1 MRKSTK
7 RAFAIIQMKKL
18 FRVAFKGWQR
28 YKRNSLFFSIYFYNE
43 LALHKRKEGNF
54 MEKKKGFFEGS
65 FGKFVLPGII
75 LQSVMIGGGYATGR
89 EIVEYGAKYG
99 ALGWLSGLG
108 TFLGFAVIAALT
120 YELIRL
126 TKAYDFKT
134 FMKTIGGPLWIV
146 FDIVYLLFMV
156 VIIAVMASATGN
168 IVEQTLG
175 LNYWVGVVAITVVV
189 AILNFYGSRLIERF
203 ETLGTVALYAGYI
216 IFAVLVIG
224 TFGKNISTVFAN
236 HDTSFIGGSV
246 SAGKALWSG
255 VLYCAYNLV
264 VMPATFFTIERQ
276 TRRVES
282 VVSGI
287 IGGVL
292 ATIPWFL
299 TYFAVMC
306 FYPNPDVLG
315 ASVPWL
321 AMMQGTAGPV
331 VIAIFGIV
339 MGWTLIETSTG
350 IIHAAL
356 ERVNNGL
363 KEAHKPPMT
372 GKQQAILTI
381 IVLVGSMVLSKVG
394 IIDLIATVYNALSYA
409 FLAIY
414 VLPLITV
421 GVYKI
426 CKLRKAEKEEQKKHT
441 VSATQKHAV

>member
-28 YKRNSLFFSIYFYNE
+28 DKRNSLFFSIYFYNE

-426 CKLRKAEKEEQKKHT
+426 CKLRKAEKEEQKKHA

>member
-203 ETLGTVALYAGYI
+203 ETLGTVALYAGYV
-216 IFAVLVIG
+216 IFSVLVIG

-426 CKLRKAEKEEQKKHT
+426 FKLRKAEKEEQKKHA

>member
-1 MRKSTK
+1 
-7 RAFAIIQMKKL
+7 
-18 FRVAFKGWQR
+18 
-28 YKRNSLFFSIYFYNE
+28 
-43 LALHKRKEGNF
+43 
-54 MEKKKGFFEGS
+54 MEKKKGFFEGG
-65 FGKFVLPGII
+65 FGKFILPGII
-75 LQSVMIGGGYATGR
+75 LQSVLIGGGYATGR
-89 EIVEYGAKYG
+89 EIVEYGGKFGAYG
-99 ALGWLSGLG
+99 WMAGVG
-108 TFLGFAVIAALT
+108 TFLGFAIIAALS

-126 TKAYDFKT
+126 TKAYDYKSFIQ
-134 FMKTIGGPLWIV
+134 TIGGPLWIV
-146 FDIVYLLFMV
+146 FDVVYFLFMI

-203 ETLGTVALYAGYI
+203 ETLGTVALYVGYV

-224 TFGKNISTVFAN
+224 THGDNIATVFAN
-236 HDTSFIGGSV
+236 TDTSFVEGATVPAAI
-246 SAGKALWSG
+246 WSG

-264 VMPATFFTIERQ
+264 CLPASFFTVERQ
-276 TRRVES
+276 TRRCES
-282 VVSGI
+282 IVSGI

-292 ATIPWFL
+292 ATVPWFL
-299 TYFAVMC
+299 TYFAIMC

-363 KEAHKPPMT
+363 HEMKKPPMT
-372 GKQQAILTI
+372 NKQQVVLTVVI
-381 IVLVGSMVLSKVG
+381 LVGSMILSKVG

-409 FLAIY
+409 FLIIY

-426 CKLRKAEKEEQKKHT
+426 CKLRKAELAAKK
-441 VSATQKHAV
+441 

>member
-216 IFAVLVIG
+216 IFSVLVIG

-409 FLAIY
+409 FLAIS

-426 CKLRKAEKEEQKKHT
+426 FKLRKAEKEEQKKHA

>member
-394 IIDLIATVYNALSYA
+394 IIDLIAMVYNALSYA

-426 CKLRKAEKEEQKKHT
+426 FKLRKAEKEEQKKHA

>member
-216 IFAVLVIG
+216 IFSVLVIG

-426 CKLRKAEKEEQKKHT
+426 CKLRKAEKAEQKKHA

>member
-1 MRKSTK
+1 
-7 RAFAIIQMKKL
+7 
-18 FRVAFKGWQR
+18 
-28 YKRNSLFFSIYFYNE
+28 
-43 LALHKRKEGNF
+43 

-65 FGKFVLPGII
+65 FGKCVLPGII

-216 IFAVLVIG
+216 IFSVLVIG

>member
-216 IFAVLVIG
+216 IFSVLVIG

-246 SAGKALWSG
+246 SAGKVLWSG

-426 CKLRKAEKEEQKKHT
+426 FKLRKAEKEEQKKHA

>member
-134 FMKTIGGPLWIV
+134 FMKTLGGPLWIV

-236 HDTSFIGGSV
+236 HDTSFIEGSV

-426 CKLRKAEKEEQKKHT
+426 FKLRKAEKEEQKKHA

>member
-216 IFAVLVIG
+216 IFSVLVIG

-236 HDTSFIGGSV
+236 HDTSFIEGSV

-381 IVLVGSMVLSKVG
+381 IVLVGSMVLAKVG

-426 CKLRKAEKEEQKKHT
+426 FKLRKAEKEEQKKHA

>member
-18 FRVAFKGWQR
+18 FRVSFKGWRR

-216 IFAVLVIG
+216 IFSVLVIG

-426 CKLRKAEKEEQKKHT
+426 FKLRKAEKEEQKKHA

>member
-216 IFAVLVIG
+216 IFSVLVIG

-236 HDTSFIGGSV
+236 HDTSFIEGSV

-255 VLYCAYNLV
+255 ILYCAYNLV

-426 CKLRKAEKEEQKKHT
+426 FKLRKAEKEEQKKHA

>member
-1 MRKSTK
+1 
-7 RAFAIIQMKKL
+7 
-18 FRVAFKGWQR
+18 
-28 YKRNSLFFSIYFYNE
+28 
-43 LALHKRKEGNF
+43 

-224 TFGKNISTVFAN
+224 TFVKNISTVFAN
-236 HDTSFIGGSV
+236 HYTSFIGGSV

-426 CKLRKAEKEEQKKHT
+426 CKLRKAEKEEQKKHA

>member
-1 MRKSTK
+1 
-7 RAFAIIQMKKL
+7 
-18 FRVAFKGWQR
+18 
-28 YKRNSLFFSIYFYNE
+28 
-43 LALHKRKEGNF
+43 
-54 MEKKKGFFEGS
+54 MEKKKNFFEGG
-65 FGKFVLPGII
+65 FGKFILPGII

-89 EIVEYGAKYG
+89 EIVEYGGKFG

-108 TFLGFAVIAALT
+108 TFLGFAVIAALS

-126 TKAYDFKT
+126 TKAYDFKS
-134 FMKTIGGPLWIV
+134 FMKTIGGPLWMV
-146 FDIVYLLFMV
+146 FDVVYLLFMV

-203 ETLGTVALYAGYI
+203 ETLGTVALYVGYI

-224 TFGKNISTVFAN
+224 TFGDNISTVFAN
-236 HDTSFIGGSV
+236 HDTSYMEGSV
-246 SAGKALWSG
+246 SAGAALWSG
-255 VLYCAYNLV
+255 ILYCGYNLV
-264 VMPATFFTIERQ
+264 VLPASFFTVKRQ

-292 ATIPWFL
+292 ATVPWFL

-331 VIAIFGIV
+331 VIAIFGVV

-363 KEAHKPPMT
+363 KEANKPAMT
-372 GKQQAILTI
+372 GKQQAVLTI

-394 IIDLIATVYNALSYA
+394 IIDLIATVYNALSYV

-414 VLPLITV
+414 VLPLFTV

-426 CKLRKAEKEEQKKHT
+426 CKLRKAELAAKKQDLSMAAKAS
-441 VSATQKHAV
+441 VQ

>member
-236 HDTSFIGGSV
+236 HDTSFIEGSV

-426 CKLRKAEKEEQKKHT
+426 CKLRKAEEEEQKKHA

>member
-1 MRKSTK
+1 
-7 RAFAIIQMKKL
+7 
-18 FRVAFKGWQR
+18 
-28 YKRNSLFFSIYFYNE
+28 
-43 LALHKRKEGNF
+43 

-216 IFAVLVIG
+216 IFSVLVIG

-236 HDTSFIGGSV
+236 HDTSFIEGSV

-372 GKQQAILTI
+372 GKHDHYRSGWLYGSVQGWYHRPDRNGLQR
-381 IVLVGSMVLSKVG
+381 IVLRFPCNLCTASDYSRRIQNLQAAQGRAGGTEKKSRFQTQERGLKG
-394 IIDLIATVYNALSYA
+394 T
-409 FLAIY
+409 AIQ
-414 VLPLITV
+414 ITF
-421 GVYKI
+421 K
-426 CKLRKAEKEEQKKHT
+426 
-441 VSATQKHAV
+441 

>member
-1 MRKSTK
+1 
-7 RAFAIIQMKKL
+7 
-18 FRVAFKGWQR
+18 
-28 YKRNSLFFSIYFYNE
+28 
-43 LALHKRKEGNF
+43 
-54 MEKKKGFFEGS
+54 MEKKSGFFEGG
-65 FGKFVLPGII
+65 FGKFVLPGVI
-75 LQSVMIGGGYATGR
+75 LQSVLIGGGYATGR
-89 EIVEYGAKYG
+89 EIVEYGAKFG
-99 ALGWLSGLG
+99 SLGWLSGLG
-108 TFLGFAVIAALT
+108 TFLGFAIIAALS

-126 TKAYDFKT
+126 TKVYDFKG
-134 FMKTIGGPLWIV
+134 FMKTIGGPLWMV
-146 FDIVYLLFMV
+146 FDVVYLLFMV

-189 AILNFYGSRLIERF
+189 AILNFYGSGLIERF

-216 IFAVLVIG
+216 IFSVLVIG
-224 TFGKNISTVFAN
+224 TYGSNITEVFAH
-236 HDTSFIGGSV
+236 HDTSYIEGTV
-246 SAGKALWSG
+246 TAGKALWTG

-264 VMPATFFTIERQ
+264 VMPATFFTIKRQ

-282 VVSGI
+282 VLSGI

-292 ATIPWFL
+292 ATVPWFL
-299 TYFAVMC
+299 TYFAVLC

-321 AMMQGTAGPV
+321 TMMQGTAGPV

-356 ERVNNGL
+356 ERINNSL
-363 KEAHKPPMT
+363 EEANKPVMT
-372 GKQQAILTI
+372 SKQQAALTI
-381 IVLVGSMVLSKVG
+381 VVLVGSMVLSKVG
-394 IIDLIATVYNALSYA
+394 IVDLIATVYGALSYA

-426 CKLRKAEKEEQKKHT
+426 CKLRKAEKEEMR
-441 VSATQKHAV
+441 KHAVAQKVGEQTM

>member
-216 IFAVLVIG
+216 IFSVLVIG

-426 CKLRKAEKEEQKKHT
+426 CKLRKAEKEEQKKHA

>member
-216 IFAVLVIG
+216 IFSVLVIG

-381 IVLVGSMVLSKVG
+381 IVLVGSIVLSKVG

-426 CKLRKAEKEEQKKHT
+426 FKLRKAEKEEQKKHA